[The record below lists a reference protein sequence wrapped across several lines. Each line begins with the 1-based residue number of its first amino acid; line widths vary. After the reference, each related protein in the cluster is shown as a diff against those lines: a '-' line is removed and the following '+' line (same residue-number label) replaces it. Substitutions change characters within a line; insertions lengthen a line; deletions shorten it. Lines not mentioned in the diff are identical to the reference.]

1 MHLQSLSRVEV
12 QISAAR
18 TSYSLVSL
26 QQIPVERDNN
36 TRKTFQLEKSLCS
49 SLVADHGDVY
59 FSLVPVT

>member
-12 QISAAR
+12 QISAAQ

-36 TRKTFQLEKSLCS
+36 ARKTFQLEKSLCS

-59 FSLVPVT
+59 FSLVPLT

>member
-12 QISAAR
+12 QISAAQ

-36 TRKTFQLEKSLCS
+36 ARKTFQLEKSPCS
-49 SLVADHGDVY
+49 SLVADQGDVY
-59 FSLVPVT
+59 LSLVPVT